1 MREFLEPLVQNE
13 VYLTRVYRE
22 ESELANLITD
32 LIEAALPCDFVI
44 VNSGGFRSTW
54 LPGVLQFQHFYNMFP
69 FSNQLVSFEMNGYE
83 LIETLKV
90 LQAGRKGFYPVRGL
104 KQIVSLSLNGT
115 ARFVSATWANGQPI
129 DLARNYRG
137 VTINFL
143 LEGGDDFKDVMGKVY
158 TLRKEKVEGE
168 MRALMKPKLIERAVI
183 KEGSL
188 IDPLNPRITIL
199 KV

>member
-1 MREFLEPLVQNE
+1 

-32 LIEAALPCDFVI
+32 LIGAALPCDFVL

-83 LIETLKV
+83 LIESLKV

-104 KQIVSLSLNGT
+104 KQVVSLSLNGT

-168 MRALMKPKLIERAVI
+168 MRTIMKPKLIERAVI

-188 IDPLNPRITIL
+188 IDPLSPRITVL